1 MKIKSIK
8 NVNIKRLLTALLLI
22 VIFISA
28 ENCTRAKTEQDRIK
42 DMIESVEGFVEKK
55 YISSILNLLSDNFHD
70 MEDRT
75 KSEIEELL
83 IKYYDRHT
91 GIVIHILGTRILN
104 IGNNQADVETEVS
117 LSSGAAKFFRKIVKY
132 YGETYRFSM
141 KLLKG
146 ELQWKIQYAE
156 WRYISLE
163 ELFPES
169 FKILK
174 KIFPKL

>member
-1 MKIKSIK
+1 MFRT
-8 NVNIKRLLTALLLI
+8 KRNAAI
-22 VIFISA
+22 VILILALF
-28 ENCTRAKTEQDRIK
+28 CFWTCKKGKTEQDRIK
-42 DMIESVEGFVEKK
+42 EMIESVEDFVEKK
-55 YISSILNLLSDNFHD
+55 YISNILDLLTDDFYD
-70 MEDRT
+70 MEDRSR
-75 KSEIEELL
+75 KEIEELL

-91 GIVIHILGTRILN
+91 GIVIHILGTKFLN
-104 IGNNQADVETEVS
+104 IGSDQAEVQTEVS

-132 YGETYRFSM
+132 YGETYRFT
-141 KLLKG
+141 LTLKKTN
-146 ELQWKIQYAE
+146 LQWRIQYTE